1 VLEGILV
8 GIIDASLL
16 RKAMQFY
23 TGVDTACKELGEDD
37 KWAFKESVR
46 ELLRKSKKARL

>member
-16 RKAMQFY
+16 RKAMLFY
-23 TGVDTACKELGEDD
+23 TGVDTLADGL
-37 KWAFKESVR
+37 
-46 ELLRKSKKARL
+46 KKPTPG